1 MNQIDRQGPGSIAPA
16 LLAVL
21 EVAFRDLVF
30 GLFLGIGLRFY
41 WISHLI
47 SCVDLVARLWRR

>member
-1 MNQIDRQGPGSIAPA
+1 MNQINQRGPGSIAPA

-41 WISHLI
+41 WISRLI
-47 SCVDLVARLWRR
+47 SCADLVAQLWRR